1 MKKQDLKF
9 GNVVE
14 TREGIKYLYHGQ
26 NGNKFLNL
34 LTGES
39 YTDLCAY
46 DDNLLVEKYK
56 DTDFDIVK
64 VYKDYTCKE
73 LLWERKEKPVLTDDE
88 KVILRNINK
97 AFKYIARD
105 RGDSLFVYTSKPIK
119 KRNDW
124 KFNYIDE
131 NLKDEWSAITIYN
144 HLFQFIR
151 WDDKEPYLIE
161 DLLHE

>member
-1 MKKQDLKF
+1 MRKKDLKF

-14 TREGIKYLYHGQ
+14 NRRGDRYLFFALDKKDLINLCGLGFVELDSYNDELNCQ
-26 NGNKFLNL
+26 STILSTLNL
-34 LTGES
+34 
-39 YTDLCAY
+39 
-46 DDNLLVEKYK
+46 
-56 DTDFDIVK
+56 DIVK
-64 VYKDYTCKE
+64 VYEDYTCKK

-88 KVILRNINK
+88 KVILRNIDK

-161 DLLHE
+161 DLLK

>member
-1 MKKQDLKF
+1 MKKKDLKF

-14 TREGIKYLYHGQ
+14 TRIGYKYLYYSQ

-34 LTGES
+34 VTGDS
-39 YTDLCAY
+39 YVDLSDY
-46 DDNLLVEKYK
+46 DDDLTSLSEN
-56 DTDFDIVK
+56 FDIVK

-73 LLWERKEKPVLTDDE
+73 LLWEKKEKPVLTDDE

-124 KFNYIDE
+124 KFNDIDE

-144 HLFQFIR
+144 HLFQFIK
-151 WDDKEPYLIE
+151 WEDEEPYLIE
-161 DLLHE
+161 DLLNDK

>member
-39 YTDLCAY
+39 YTDLSAY

-64 VYKDYTCKE
+64 VYEDYTCKKV
-73 LLWERKEKPVLTDDE
+73 LWEREEEPVLTDDE
-88 KVILRNINK
+88 KVILRNVDKEI
-97 AFKYIARD
+97 KYIARD
-105 RGDSLFVYTSKPIK
+105 EDGDLYVYMEKPAK
-119 KRNDW
+119 SQAGYWHESDNRNFD
-124 KFNYIDE
+124 
-131 NLKDEWSAITIYN
+131 AYN
-144 HLFQFIR
+144 HLFQFIK
-151 WDDKEPYLIE
+151 WEDKEPYLIE

>member
-1 MKKQDLKF
+1 MKKEDLKF

-26 NGNKFLNL
+26 NENKFLDL
-34 LTGES
+34 LTG
-39 YTDLCAY
+39 YTYVSVSDY
-46 DDNLLVEKYK
+46 DDDLTNQELA
-56 DTDFDIVK
+56 DGSSDIVK
-64 VYKDYTCKE
+64 VYKDYTCKKV
-73 LLWERKEKPVLTDDE
+73 LWERKEKPVLTDDE
-88 KVILRNINK
+88 KVILKNINK

-124 KFNYIDE
+124 KFNDIDE

-144 HLFQFIR
+144 HLFQFVK
-151 WDDKEPYLIE
+151 WEDKEPYLIE
-161 DLLHE
+161 DLLK